1 MKNKKKKLVLIV
13 AIIVWLGIF
22 TIDLVRVGNFE
33 KPVFCILVNG
43 ADDGGSGTYVGL
55 GYTVDIEG
63 NFVTENEAER
73 GVTEFDMKLFGI
85 LRVAAGIRC

>member
-1 MKNKKKKLVLIV
+1 MRNKKVKIVLAIMVLVWACIF
-13 AIIVWLGIF
+13 AIDF
-22 TIDLVRVGNFE
+22 VRVRNFE
-33 KPVFCILVNG
+33 KPIFSVLVNG
-43 ADDGGSGTYVGL
+43 ADDGGSGSYVGL

-63 NFVTENEAER
+63 NFVTEDEVER